1 MLLASPAILSYS
13 DALMESGHALTQDQI
28 DYFDAF
34 GFLRLRG
41 LFDEAAIG
49 PVVAAADALWKE
61 DFGGEPDPAATLMQD
76 RFVERSAVL
85 LSLIDDARLYDK
97 LAQLLGERFVFCGS
111 EGNHGVAGSPS
122 AHHWHADRPGA
133 VELGYLR
140 IKVMLYLS
148 PMTQDNGA
156 LRVIPGS
163 HRAPFH
169 QALLPFNQRHVE
181 PDPIFFGEHGSR
193 IPAHVIE
200 TDPGDAVL
208 FSQTLFHAVYF
219 KVRPVRRYIAL
230 KYASWP
236 KSYAQFATLQRWSS
250 GAFDPA
256 PQLRSCR
263 RPRVRAM
270 VEPILAAAQTVADWP
285 ADVPWETS

>member
-1 MLLASPAILSYS
+1 
-13 DALMESGHALTQDQI
+13 MEPRHLLTQNQI
-28 DYFDAF
+28 DYFGAF

-41 LFDEAAIG
+41 LFDEATMG
-49 PVVAAADALWKE
+49 PVTEAADSLWNE
-61 DFGGEPDPAATLMQD
+61 DFGGQPDPTATLQQD
-76 RFVERSAVL
+76 RFAERSPAL
-85 LSLIDDARLYDK
+85 LSLIDDTRLYDK
-97 LAQLLGERFVFCGS
+97 LEQLLGERFVFCGS
-111 EGNHGVAGSPS
+111 EGNHGVAGSPT

-133 VELGYLR
+133 AELGYLR
-140 IKVMLYLS
+140 IKVMLYLV

-163 HRAPFH
+163 HRAPLH

-181 PDPIFFGEHGSR
+181 KDPIFFGEHGSK

-208 FSQTLFHAVYF
+208 FSQTLFHSVYF
-219 KVRPVRRYIAL
+219 KVRPARRYIAL

-236 KSYAQFATLQRWSS
+236 NSYAQFASLQRWVS

-256 PQLRSCR
+256 PQLRSCE
-263 RPRVRAM
+263 RPRVRSM
-270 VEPILAAAQTVADWP
+270 VEPILSAEQAVADWP
-285 ADVPWETS
+285 ADVPWETT

>member
-1 MLLASPAILSYS
+1 MGPVI
-13 DALMESGHALTQDQI
+13 
-28 DYFDAF
+28 
-34 GFLRLRG
+34 
-41 LFDEAAIG
+41 EAA
-49 PVVAAADALWKE
+49 DSLWNK
-61 DFGGEPDPAATLMQD
+61 DFGGQPDPAATLQQD
-76 RFVERSAVL
+76 RFVERSPVL

-97 LAQLLGERFVFCGS
+97 LQQLLGERFVFCGS
-111 EGNHGVAGSPS
+111 EGNHGVAGSPT

-133 VELGYLR
+133 AELGYLR
-140 IKVMLYLS
+140 IKVMLYLV

-163 HRAPFH
+163 HRAPLH

-181 PDPIFFGEHGSR
+181 KDPIFFGEHGSN

-208 FSQTLFHAVYF
+208 FSQTLFHSVYF
-219 KVRPVRRYIAL
+219 KIRPARRYIAL

-236 KSYAQFATLQRWSS
+236 NSYAQFATLQRWVS

-256 PQLRSCR
+256 PQLRSCE
-263 RPRVRAM
+263 RPRVRSM
-270 VEPILAAAQTVADWP
+270 VEPILSAEQAVADWP
-285 ADVPWETS
+285 ADVPWETT

>member
-1 MLLASPAILSYS
+1 
-13 DALMESGHALTQDQI
+13 MEPRHLLTQNQI
-28 DYFDAF
+28 DYFGAF

-41 LFDEAAIG
+41 LFDEATMG
-49 PVVAAADALWKE
+49 PVTEAADSLWNK
-61 DFGGEPDPAATLMQD
+61 DFGGQPDPTATLQQN
-76 RFVERSAVL
+76 RFVERSPVL

-97 LAQLLGERFVFCGS
+97 LQQLLGERFVFCGS
-111 EGNHGVAGSPS
+111 EGNHGVAGSPT

-133 VELGYLR
+133 AELGYLR
-140 IKVMLYLS
+140 IKVMLYLV

-163 HRAPFH
+163 HRAPLH

-181 PDPIFFGEHGSR
+181 KDPIFFGEHGSN
-193 IPAHVIE
+193 IPAHVID

-208 FSQTLFHAVYF
+208 FSQTLFHSVYF
-219 KVRPVRRYIAL
+219 KIRPARRYIAL

-236 KSYAQFATLQRWSS
+236 NSYAQFASLQRWVS

-256 PQLRSCR
+256 PQLRSCE
-263 RPRVRAM
+263 RPRVRSM
-270 VEPILAAAQTVADWP
+270 VEPILSAEQAVADWP
-285 ADVPWETS
+285 ADVPWETT

>member
-1 MLLASPAILSYS
+1 
-13 DALMESGHALTQDQI
+13 MEPRHLLTQNQI
-28 DYFDAF
+28 DYFGAF

-41 LFDEAAIG
+41 LFDEATMG
-49 PVVAAADALWKE
+49 PVTEAADSLWNK
-61 DFGGEPDPAATLMQD
+61 DFGGQPDPTATLQQD
-76 RFVERSAVL
+76 RFVERSPVL

-97 LAQLLGERFVFCGS
+97 LQQLLGERFVFCGS
-111 EGNHGVAGSPS
+111 EGNHGVAGSPT

-133 VELGYLR
+133 AELGYLR
-140 IKVMLYLS
+140 IKVMLYLV

-163 HRAPFH
+163 HRAPLH

-181 PDPIFFGEHGSR
+181 KDPIFFGEHGSN
-193 IPAHVIE
+193 IPAHVID

-208 FSQTLFHAVYF
+208 FSQTLFHSVYF
-219 KVRPVRRYIAL
+219 KIRPARRYIAL

-236 KSYAQFATLQRWSS
+236 NSYAQFASLQRWVS

-256 PQLRSCR
+256 PQLRSCE
-263 RPRVRAM
+263 RPRVRSM
-270 VEPILAAAQTVADWP
+270 VEPILSAEQAVADWP
-285 ADVPWETS
+285 ADVPWETT